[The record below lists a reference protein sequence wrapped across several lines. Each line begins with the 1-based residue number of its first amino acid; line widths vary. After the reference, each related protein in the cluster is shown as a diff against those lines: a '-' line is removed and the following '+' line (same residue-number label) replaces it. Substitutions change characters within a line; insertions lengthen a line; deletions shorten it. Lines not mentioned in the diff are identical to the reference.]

1 VSSNV
6 GEPATDFRAF
16 GESGKNIMKRL
27 IHIAALSLL
36 AAPGTVLSQTQTD
49 PQGYSIA
56 TPRPINPAASTT
68 NPSALATQTQ
78 NPYLGSTPS
87 GKVSDEVISLSLR
100 ETVERGLHYNL
111 GLIESNQGSAEARAE
126 RLRAL
131 SALLPQLSVKGE
143 QAFENISFQ
152 EVGLDRL
159 PPIPGVGRLPVTSGN
174 FGYQDTRVSLTQSVY
189 SAELHDRYRAQRNSE
204 NASVFSTRDARDV
217 VVYAVCVAYLQV
229 AASVARAE
237 TANAQL
243 NTARQ
248 LDQQTRDQVRNEVS
262 PEIDS
267 VRAQVEFQTAEQ
279 RLVNAANA
287 LEKDKL
293 TLGRIIGLPIDQKFA
308 LADAASYRSVENL
321 RLQAVTSEALQLRSD
336 LRSAEANV
344 RAAEYAV
351 GAEKAQRYPTIA
363 LNANYGGAGV
373 NVGSF
378 NSVYAVSGNISLPI
392 FTGGRIRADIEEA
405 EARLQRR
412 RAEYEDLK
420 GRVAYDVRVAWL
432 DLEAS
437 DSGVKVAEKN
447 EALAER
453 ALTQSRDRYGNGV
466 TNYLEVIQAQ
476 EAVTAARENYI
487 QSLYSFNVAK
497 AALARSMGVAER
509 RFAEFFGGK

>member
-1 VSSNV
+1 MKKGINL
-6 GEPATDFRAF
+6 ATF
-16 GESGKNIMKRL
+16 IL
-27 IHIAALSLL
+27 LL
-36 AAPGTVLSQTQTD
+36 AAPEVVLSQAGAD
-49 PQGYSIA
+49 LQGYSIS

-68 NPSALATQTQ
+68 NPSALATQGQ

-87 GKVSDEVISLSLR
+87 GKATDEVVPLSLH
-100 ETVERGLHYNL
+100 EAVERGLRYNL
-111 GLIESNQGSAEARAE
+111 GLIESNQANAEARAQ

-131 SALLPQLSVKGE
+131 STLLPDVSVKAE

-152 EVGLDRL
+152 EVGLSKL
-159 PPIPGVGRLPVTSGN
+159 PPIPGVGPLPPTSGN
-174 FGYQDTRVSLTQSVY
+174 FGYQDARLSLTQSVY
-189 SAELHDRYRAQRNSE
+189 SAELHDRYRAQRNTE
-204 NASVFSTRDARDV
+204 QASAFSARDARDV
-217 VVYAVCVAYLQV
+217 VVYAVGIAYLQV
-229 AASVARAE
+229 SASVARVE
-237 TANAQL
+237 TARAQL
-243 NTARQ
+243 ETAKQ

-267 VRAQVEFQTAEQ
+267 VRAQVELQTAEQ
-279 RLVNAANA
+279 RLINATDA

-293 TLGRIIGLPIDQKFA
+293 TLGRIIGLPVDQKFA
-308 LADAASYRSVENL
+308 LADSPAYRGLENVTLESVT
-321 RLQAVTSEALQLRSD
+321 AEALQFRSD

-344 RAAEYAV
+344 RAAENSV
-351 GAEKAQRYPTIA
+351 GAEKAQRYPAIA
-363 LNANYGGAGV
+363 VNANYGGAGT

-378 NSVYAVSGNISLPI
+378 NSVYGVAASVSFPI
-392 FTGGRIRADIEEA
+392 FTGGRIRADIDEA
-405 EARLQRR
+405 QARLNRK

-437 DSGVKVAEKN
+437 DSGVKVAAKN
-447 EALAER
+447 EALTQR

-509 RFAEFFGGK
+509 RFTEFFGGK